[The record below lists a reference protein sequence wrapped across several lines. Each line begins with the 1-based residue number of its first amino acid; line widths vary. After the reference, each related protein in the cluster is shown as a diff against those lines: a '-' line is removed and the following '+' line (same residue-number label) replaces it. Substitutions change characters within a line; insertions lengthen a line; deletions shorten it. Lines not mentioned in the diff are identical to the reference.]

1 MAMWGGTK
9 TRFKAKALEYP
20 RQVETTGEPLVIT
33 DRGRPAVE
41 VRRLRTARSGIQEH
55 VRKGKGSH
63 RMIFD
68 PVTGRHCPLPHH
80 GNDKRRIQ
88 PGYPKELIR
97 LFELPSD
104 IFD

>member
-1 MAMWGGTK
+1 
-9 TRFKAKALEYP
+9 
-20 RQVETTGEPLVIT
+20 
-33 DRGRPAVE
+33 
-41 VRRLRTARSGIQEH
+41 
-55 VRKGKGSH
+55 
-63 RMIFD
+63 MIFD

-80 GNDKRRIQ
+80 GNDRRRIQ